1 MTEIFGNF
9 QDEPSA
15 SQEYLILGFSPSST
29 SLKQRWR
36 NNGLSANFIA
46 DYLTVFLPVA
56 DDQTL
61 TIARQ
66 EQIKSA
72 VSFVANELLENA
84 MKFNDYSSLQPVLI
98 QLQLFEDKVVFWVSN
113 AIAATAVQP
122 FQALIQKIIT
132 SDPSELLI
140 HQLETNADNT
150 SNSGI
155 GILTMMN
162 DYLAQIGWKFETTQA
177 DPQITTVTT
186 RVQLPF

>member
-15 SQEYLILGFSPSST
+15 SQEYLILGFSPSSA

-98 QLQLFEDKVVFWVSN
+98 QLQLFEDKVVFWVTN
-113 AIAATAVQP
+113 AIASTAVQP
-122 FQALIQKIIT
+122 FQALIQKMIT

-140 HQLETNADNT
+140 HQLETNADST

-162 DYLAQIGWKFETTQA
+162 DYLAQIGWKFETAQA
-177 DPQITTVTT
+177 DLQITTVTT